1 MHQISDVCR
10 PTWAD
15 SDPLLTEYYD
25 TEWGMPVLDDV
36 GMFER
41 LTLEAFQSGLSW
53 LTVLR
58 KRPAFRDAFEGFE
71 PNAVAAYTESDTE
84 RLLGN
89 PGIIRN
95 RRKIEATISNAAAT
109 LALREHGRDLASVVW
124 SFAPDRSPAPL
135 TEDEVPSTSPESVE
149 LARELKRLGFVFVG
163 PTTVY
168 ALMTAVG
175 VVDAHLVTSHRR
187 GCSGLWNPDGSRAES
202 WALAPADS
210 AVTPVSAPR

>member
-71 PNAVAAYTESDTE
+71 PNAVAAYTESDIE

-95 RRKIEATISNAAAT
+95 RRKIEDGKGYAHARSLVSRAGGGGKPRPARAAIRRMAAT
-109 LALREHGRDLASVVW
+109 E
-124 SFAPDRSPAPL
+124 
-135 TEDEVPSTSPESVE
+135 E
-149 LARELKRLGFVFVG
+149 
-163 PTTVY
+163 
-168 ALMTAVG
+168 
-175 VVDAHLVTSHRR
+175 
-187 GCSGLWNPDGSRAES
+187 
-202 WALAPADS
+202 
-210 AVTPVSAPR
+210 